1 MKPSRMMALCLAALW
16 SLAVFRGMGNAAE
29 PREREK
35 KGPAELIRIVKS
47 SAHVEDRDAA
57 IKALGEI
64 TDERQLEMYNV
75 PDFLLEI
82 AQNRSSHPRLRDRAI
97 RSIGNITMRSK
108 TSLRERYMTPF
119 AKLLEDRKE
128 DPNVRHAIIEVFR
141 NILRFDEVKDRK
153 TMESVEKVA
162 GDRQEE
168 PWLRAAAF
176 ECMGEVGTDEKGMR
190 TILAN
195 LRESTPELK
204 RAVLDALLRRV
215 RESDAQLDLPTVNT
229 LVSIIQD
236 KEVKS
241 DARVAAMKAVAESG
255 RKGGPGKA
263 AVPEILKVMKDGT
276 DMVLVMG
283 AIEAIGILA
292 DDEALQTILDISEE
306 KFFAGD
312 EGAPA
317 RAAICRALG
326 GYLTAFETKSR
337 AQAEEIGRKCRDRLM
352 KYIETDKNQGVRRRA
367 IYNLG
372 LMASPVYDSLKKPA
386 VDLLIDE
393 LYAAKKAGATGGEA
407 LELITEALR
416 YLTRVNHGDD
426 VDKWDDWFRRTY
438 GGGGKER
445 KK

>member
-1 MKPSRMMALCLAALW
+1 M
-16 SLAVFRGMGNAAE
+16 
-29 PREREK
+29 EREK
-35 KGPAELIRIVKS
+35 RSPADLIRIVKS
-47 SAHVEDRDAA
+47 AAHVEDRDAA
-57 IKALGEI
+57 IKALGDI

-75 PDFLLEI
+75 PDLLLDI
-82 AQNRSSHPRLRDRAI
+82 AQNKSHHPRLRDRSI

-128 DPNVRHAIIEVFR
+128 DPNVRHAVLEVFK
-141 NILRFDEVKDRK
+141 NILRFGEVKDRK
-153 TMESVEKVA
+153 TMETVEKVA

-176 ECMGEVGTDEKGMR
+176 DCMGEVGTDEKGMK

-195 LRESTPELK
+195 LREGTPELK
-204 RAVLDALLRRV
+204 RAVLDALLKRI

-229 LVSIIQD
+229 LIGILQD
-236 KEVKS
+236 KDVKP

-263 AVPEILKVMKDGT
+263 AAPEILKIMKDGT
-276 DMVLVMG
+276 DMALVIG
-283 AIEAIGILA
+283 AIEAMGILA
-292 DDEALQTILDISEE
+292 DEGSLQAVLEISEE

-312 EGAPA
+312 DGAPA

-326 GYLTAFETKSR
+326 GYLTAFESKSR
-337 AQAEEIGRKCRDRLM
+337 SQAEEIGKQCRDRLM
-352 KYIETDKNQGVRRRA
+352 KYIETDKNMGVRRRA

-372 LMASPVYDSLKKPA
+372 LMASPAYDSLKKPA

-393 LYAAKKAGATGGEA
+393 LYGVKKAGSAGGEM
-407 LELITEALR
+407 LELIVESLR

-426 VDKWDDWFRRTY
+426 VDKWDDWYKRTY
-438 GGGGKER
+438 GAGEKER